1 MWWMLAEHWD
11 SAFRT
16 KALTCPAPGASG
28 CYCLTA
34 LFCSGH
40 WAQPKGISDL
50 VQSKPAHQEPPTSK
64 EEMMQE
70 CRARLLCLTWAGVG
84 NDNSFQY
91 CFLKNSM
98 ERGACWAT
106 VHVVPK
112 SQTWLNLHKHNAYIY
127 WPFLGPSFLLGNLD
141 FPLALFIFWPK
152 NFLNV
157 SCNEVYCWGILWLL
171 NIWKSLLHISFEKYF
186 WGVLKSRCTIFFFW
200 IL

>member
-1 MWWMLAEHWD
+1 MLEKTLCCLFFDIEIILLVYIHVLGFPGGTSGKELAYNAGDVGSISELG
-11 SAFRT
+11 RT
-16 KALTCPAPGASG
+16 P
-28 CYCLTA
+28 
-34 LFCSGH
+34 
-40 WAQPKGISDL
+40 
-50 VQSKPAHQEPPTSK
+50 
-64 EEMMQE
+64 
-70 CRARLLCLTWAGVG
+70 GVG